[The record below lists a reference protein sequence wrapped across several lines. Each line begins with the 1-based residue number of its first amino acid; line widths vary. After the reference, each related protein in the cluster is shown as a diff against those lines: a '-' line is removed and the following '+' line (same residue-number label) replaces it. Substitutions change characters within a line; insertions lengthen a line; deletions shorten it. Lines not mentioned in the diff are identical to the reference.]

1 MAIFFAINQSILF
14 QMNFKNR
21 NKNHSVV
28 RSLMFCM
35 LAFLAA
41 CGTKN
46 RTIALV
52 PEATFSLNGTWKFN
66 TIYGQGYNYMN
77 VTKSSSD
84 IVIDNSDKDKV
95 EIKGNKWI
103 VKKEAA
109 KDYPFQGNDF
119 LIRNFGQ
126 GEHKENYVRF
136 HPKLK
141 KSGYYEAFITHPYA
155 SHSKPLYTVKHKKG
169 ATTKKVSSRTYCGE
183 WISLGIFQFDKE
195 DDNYIEITA
204 ATEGQVP
211 VDAVMFQPISKE
223 IYEEAQALPNQ
234 IFLPAHDDSK
244 WHDLQVPGHWG
255 MINSYSNYTGTGW
268 YRKTFELPSHWS
280 QQENERIRIQF
291 GAVYHLAKVYL
302 NGTLVGEHRGGL
314 TPFELDITN
323 VVKFGE
329 KNVVAVEANND
340 FIVGA
345 TWNWGGIIR
354 DVTIKKDNEVR
365 IQHQYIHADP
375 DLEKGTATV
384 SLKIKLENNSAKVK
398 KVDVFANIKEISG
411 VTLSQ
416 KEVEVAANSIK
427 TIVLKGKLEH
437 VKLWHFDDPNLYT
450 LQTTI
455 ADETGGLDSQV
466 DNFGI
471 RKIELTKSQMLL
483 NGEPI
488 RTGGFNRVSENRYF
502 GSSEPLEILE
512 RDVDLMKA
520 SGANFMRIMHGTQNE
535 KLIELCDKKGIL
547 LFEEVNVRHLEN
559 AEFTAPE
566 YPLIKQWTT
575 EMIERDANHPSII
588 GWSVGNE
595 LKHHYDYAKM
605 MIEYVKTELD
615 AHRLVTC
622 VSNSG
627 QKPAYTPE
635 TDPNTHVDLIMH
647 NMYRWQGKPQEILNT
662 LREKWPNKPIFISE
676 YGFDPYPTASL
687 DGDKPIVS
695 EWNNHYRG
703 KNEFVIGTSMW
714 TFNDYRSGYGGT
726 SAEENRVWGVINVW
740 GQKRRLFERF
750 QKENSPVEV
759 LALGEVDLAKK
770 STTIK
775 VKTKDLSNYP
785 SYTLTNYKLAY
796 TFYSE
801 SGEVL
806 FQKNVGLPTLKP
818 GASWEGTIDWDEFK
832 NPYLLKVSLI
842 NPLGYER
849 AKKEVFFKLP
859 TTPEIQEIVAGK
871 EGVRVYFDKA
881 YGVKEYKVA
890 YTTLDGKMHYS
901 APTISD
907 FVEINTEKK
916 QVKEVALIAINGKGE
931 SQASETSIVKGS
943 SKKLPPVIWESF
955 IKHNKL
961 VIGYSSDFEDEV
973 YTVYYGTNP
982 EELTKKKTSNVRGM
996 MTIDLADGDQPA
1008 YVKIQR
1014 RINGKWSALSPVF
1027 KINQ

>member
-1 MAIFFAINQSILF
+1 MKKISIIIITFLLLGC
-14 QMNFKNR
+14 NA
-21 NKNHSVV
+21 NKQQLNIVEEEE
-28 RSLMFCM
+28 L
-35 LAFLAA
+35 
-41 CGTKN
+41 
-46 RTIALV
+46 
-52 PEATFSLNGTWKFN
+52 SLNGTWKFN

-119 LIRNFGQ
+119 LVRNFGL

-183 WISLGIFQFDKE
+183 WISLGIFQFDKD

-211 VDAVMFQPISKE
+211 VDAVMFKPISKE

-268 YRKTFELPSHWS
+268 YRKTFELPSSWS

-354 DVTIKKDNEVR
+354 DVTIKKDNEIR

-375 DLEKGTATV
+375 DLEKGTAAV
-384 SLKIKLENNSAKVK
+384 SLKIKLENNSAKAK

-427 TIVLKGKLEH
+427 TIVLKGNLEH

-455 ADETGGLDSQV
+455 SDKTGGLDSQV

-770 STTIK
+770 STTIEI
-775 VKTKDLSNYP
+775 KTKDLSNYP
-785 SYTLTNYKLAY
+785 SYKLNNYKLVY
-796 TFYSE
+796 TFTNE
-801 SGEVL
+801 NGENL
-806 FQKNVGLPTLKP
+806 LEKEIKLPTLNP
-818 GASWEGTIDWDEFK
+818 GASWKGEINWGEMM
-832 NPYLLKVSLI
+832 NPYLLKVKI
-842 NPLGYER
+842 VNPLGYER
-849 AKKEVFFKLP
+849 AKKEVFFKVP
-859 TTPEIQEIVAGK
+859 NAPIIAQVISGK
-871 EGVRVYFDKA
+871 KRIRVYFNKA
-881 YGVKEYKVA
+881 YGVKEYAAVYKA
-890 YTTLDGKMHYS
+890 NGEEAQYTK
-901 APTISD
+901 ATISSFID
-907 FVEINTEKK
+907 IDGLSKSNYSIS
-916 QVKEVALIAINGKGE
+916 LIAINDKGK
-931 SQASETSIVKGS
+931 STPSKALKVNLGS
-943 SKKLPPVIWESF
+943 NVLPPVIWHSF
-955 IKHNKL
+955 INNQKL
-961 VIGYSSDFEDEV
+961 VVGYSGEFVDGN
-973 YTVYYGTNP
+973 YTVAYGTDKAN
-982 EELTKKKTSNVRGM
+982 LNKTFTSNVRGM
-996 MTIDLADGDQPA
+996 MTIDLEDTFKKPI
-1008 YVKIQR
+1008 YIKIKR
-1014 RINGKWSALSPVF
+1014 EVAGSSSEWSNIVEI
-1027 KINQ
+1027 K